1 MDKEMFVCI
10 LIVLYIDIILLA
22 GLIVLWLTTCWNWED
37 A

>member
-1 MDKEMFVCI
+1 MDKVMIVCI
-10 LIVLYIDIILLA
+10 LIVLCIDTILLA